1 MGGLKHLKEKG
12 HKVTAHHGRDKQMA
26 GRTLQQQSSLVA
38 GGGGG
43 VGVWGCGE
51 ETTSYRGINVRIA
64 HWLLGKPAERLGPI
78 SPSG

>member
-38 GGGGG
+38 GGGG
-43 VGVWGCGE
+43 VWGCGGAG
-51 ETTSYRGINVRIA
+51 R
-64 HWLLGKPAERLGPI
+64 RLPVIGGLM
-78 SPSG
+78 SE